1 MSGKP
6 CQPPICWVIESGSAS
21 ESRVDD
27 EQGSMT
33 KRKSSRPFKGFDGPG
48 MIDLKSCRT
57 DSRSPVTSMHHPR
70 SSTPPSQTSL
80 AWVSG
85 PRSATPAPGMRGS
98 TDRSIGAVFDGH
110 NRNGDH
116 EWSTQGL
123 VIEADPG
130 RAFAFECSMMEF
142 HYATW
147 GYRFEPTNTGCRVTE
162 WSEDLRPE
170 SVLEFSQQISG
181 INDRESRNRQTMST
195 TLERLAQAFVS

>member
-1 MSGKP
+1 MP
-6 CQPPICWVIESGSAS
+6 NRLEITRDIDAS
-21 ESRVDD
+21 PEELYAAISDITRMG
-27 EQGSMT
+27 EWSEECYACAWHE
-33 KRKSSRPFKGFDGPG
+33 GFDRP
-48 MIDLKSCRT
+48 T
-57 DSRSPVTSMHHPR
+57 
-70 SSTPPSQTSL
+70 
-80 AWVSG
+80 
-85 PRSATPAPGMRGS
+85 
-98 TDRSIGAVFDGH
+98 IGAVFDGH

-181 INDRESRNRQTMST
+181 INDRESRNRQTMSA